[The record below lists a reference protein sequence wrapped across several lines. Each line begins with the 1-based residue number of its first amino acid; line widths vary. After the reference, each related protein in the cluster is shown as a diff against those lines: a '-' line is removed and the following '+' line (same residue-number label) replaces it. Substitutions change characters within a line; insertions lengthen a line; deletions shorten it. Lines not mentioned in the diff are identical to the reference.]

1 MVYER
6 EGVTSLLPSTQGEL
20 QVATTS
26 NIAYEHKTE
35 SQEYRESS
43 NKGELQVVNE
53 REGVTSPLPS
63 TQGGPRCSGV
73 MLVPSS
79 HRHIPLP
86 AEPVAIISGDGEQN
100 GVDEEIVYDVLH
112 GDVDQ

>member
-1 MVYER
+1 M
-6 EGVTSLLPSTQGEL
+6 
-20 QVATTS
+20 
-26 NIAYEHKTE
+26 
-35 SQEYRESS
+35 
-43 NKGELQVVNE
+43 VNE

-63 TQGGPRCSGV
+63 TQVSPRCSGV

-79 HRHIPLP
+79 RIHIPLP

-100 GVDEEIVYDVLH
+100 EVDEEIVYDVLH